1 MKTTEI
7 ENVEIPDEL
16 KEIWRI
22 IANMEF
28 NVIEL
33 KFALS
38 WVEEYPG
45 HFGTVE
51 EFCHGVKSIEE
62 IRSKIEGLE
71 NRVRELE
78 IEADRLRL
86 EFAEERMSTSKAYP
100 SADKVS
106 SVG

>member
-1 MKTTEI
+1 MKTTEMEAI
-7 ENVEIPDEL
+7 EIPDEL

-28 NVIEL
+28 NVTEL

-38 WVEEYPG
+38 WVEEYPD

-51 EFCHGVKSIEE
+51 EFCHGAKSIEE
-62 IRSKIEGLE
+62 IQSKIESLE
-71 NRVRELE
+71 NRLYELE

-86 EFAEERMSTSKAYP
+86 EFAEGRMSTSKAYP
-100 SADKVS
+100 SVDKVS